1 MIGSRQAEFNEVKK
15 FEWNGLAYIIGKHW
29 FNIFLLFVGLHIFI
43 SKDISFQFNVHSK
56 EGKPNE
62 KISLLKDEVQLTN
75 TSIINGMPS
84 SYEKKGI
91 PKKKKK
97 TISKEKKAAAFGNLT
112 FILSPNYAKRKGID
126 PDVVKEKINHCKDY
140 IERYAKV
147 AINERE
153 KYGIPASITL
163 AQGLLESNV
172 GDSRL
177 SVESNN
183 HFGIK
188 CKRKCKGCTCRN
200 YVDDDVYD
208 MFRVFNTVWE
218 SYREHSILLNG
229 QRYKH
234 LLKLD
239 HLDFKAWAHGLK
251 RAGYAT
257 DKKYAQ
263 KLIKII
269 ETMKLYRYDQ

>member
-56 EGKPNE
+56 DGKPNE
-62 KISLLKDEVQLTN
+62 KTSLLTDEVQLTN

>member
-1 MIGSRQAEFNEVKK
+1 MTRSRQAEFNEVRK

-29 FNIFLLFVGLHIFI
+29 FNVFLIFIGLHIFLN
-43 SKDISFQFNVHSK
+43 KDISFQFNVNSK
-56 EGKPNE
+56 DDAAQESSYLDDREAKP
-62 KISLLKDEVQLTN
+62 TN
-75 TSIINGMPS
+75 TSITTIPD
-84 SYEKKGI
+84 SYEESETI
-91 PKKKKK
+91 KKKKK
-97 TISKEKKAAAFGNLT
+97 KKWKNRKANTFGNLT

-126 PDVVKEKINHCKDY
+126 PDVVQEKIDHCRNYVK
-140 IERYAKV
+140 RFAKV
-147 AINERE
+147 AIEERE

-208 MFRVFNTVWE
+208 MFRVFDTAWE
-218 SYREHSILLNG
+218 SYREHSLLLNG
-229 QRYKH
+229 KRYQH

-239 HLDFKAWAHGLK
+239 HLDYEGWAHGLK
-251 RAGYAT
+251 KAGYAT